1 MTVGTLTVRTL
12 TVGPLTVW
20 ARPTWTGL
28 AVSPIGGRRWRRIRL
43 TRFGSG
49 LRSRLRSGLGRR
61 FRGLSGVGSG
71 SGRFRSGVTATAGA
85 ERHEKQCSRANRDE
99 AATEEGVGES
109 EMLTTGHHLDNN
121 HGPTM
126 VRTG

>member
-1 MTVGTLTVRTL
+1 MTIGTLTVRTL
-12 TVGPLTVW
+12 SVW

-49 LRSRLRSGLGRR
+49 LRSRFRSGLGRR

-71 SGRFRSGVTATAGA
+71 SGRFRSGVTATTGT
-85 ERHEKQCSRANRDE
+85 ERHEKDRGRTSRDQM
-99 AATEEGVGES
+99 ATEEGFGEVAL
-109 EMLTTGHHLDNN
+109 LTTGHHLD
-121 HGPTM
+121 
-126 VRTG
+126 